1 MRAYTPAASTF
12 NCPITNLLTVL
23 CILIQVLSR
32 GLAIGGEK
40 KKKKSLNDF
49 KFGTFSGC
57 FRHDGATNMAVKGL
71 ILSNH
76 ILHQFEILVAKSPVG
91 LIHC

>member
-23 CILIQVLSR
+23 CIFIQVLSC
-32 GLAIGGEK
+32 GLANGGE
-40 KKKKSLNDF
+40 KKKSLNDF

-57 FRHDGATNMAVKGL
+57 FRHDGAANMAVKGL